1 MKTFKK
7 LVLLCCASIFLFAGC
22 SVIHNEKDGSLQNYN
37 ASVSRSVLEQ
47 SSDDY
52 QKDVI
57 YFLFVDRFSDGDST
71 NNAGLNPAQYDSTK
85 TNWKKY
91 WGGDLQGVNNKLD
104 YLKNLGINS
113 IWVTPLVEAID
124 TPTNAGDSPYHG
136 YWGKNY
142 FNIDEHW
149 GTWNDFDNLVSKMHS
164 SPYNMKLILDYAPNH
179 SNPNDEAEYGSL
191 YKTNYNTSGE
201 IISTDKLTDYLTDT
215 SGSWYHRLGGIGD
228 TEWDDPYYCRYKN
241 LFNLSDFN
249 QDNSATYSYLADA
262 LEFWLNRGVDG
273 VRLDAVKHMNTSFTT
288 SLVSDMKTR
297 TGRDIFFFGEWMDAG
312 AWATGLNTEGQY
324 FANNSGCSLL
334 DFGYRSTIESVLK
347 NSATMRTLA
356 AYLSNRESYWSN
368 PLKQVVFLDNHDMPR
383 INTVLRNSAGM
394 SESYAAARTDL
405 GLAITMTIRG
415 VPCIYYGTEQYSANF
430 TSNSFGQTGSD
441 PYNREMMPSFNT
453 ETNACNII
461 RSLANLRQT
470 NKALQNGT
478 YSEKWVDDTLLAYE
492 RKSGTDAVVV
502 VANKGA
508 YRVQSVSNLSLPDGV
523 YTDVLGGDSVTVT
536 GGTASFELSEN
547 EVVILATT
555 SALNE
560 MTVYFYNNSITN
572 WSAVNCYY
580 WNLNGQTSTP
590 VAWPGSSMQSDSDGW
605 YSFTIPNAANAS
617 LIFNNSGSSQ
627 TVDLSRTGN
636 GWFVPSGFENGKI
649 TGTWYDTNPYSASSG
664 TLNITF
670 KAGSSSENVSFPGD
684 ANGWS
689 LTENVVS
696 VGSGETKTLSVN
708 NCINSSSIALG
719 DDSSKLE
726 LKIVTNSNWDNQ
738 WSFGSWSKSENI
750 TLTDNN
756 RQIAIT
762 CMPGDSV
769 NLTIDVSA
777 LSLSAGVIA
786 SN

>member
-1 MKTFKK
+1 MKTIKNFFS
-7 LVLLCCASIFLFAGC
+7 LCVVSIFLFAGC
-22 SVIHNEKDGSLQNYN
+22 SVIQNEVEESLQNNNSLY
-37 ASVSRSVLEQ
+37 SRSVIEQ

-57 YFLFVDRFSDGDST
+57 YFLFVDRFYDGDIT

-149 GTWNDFDNLVSKMHS
+149 GAWNDFNNLVSKMHS

-179 SNPNDEAEYGSL
+179 SNPNDEAEFGNL
-191 YKTNYNTSGE
+191 YKTNYSSSGE
-201 IISTDKLTDYLTDT
+201 ILNTWKITDYITDT

-228 TEWDDPYYCRYKN
+228 TEWNDPYYCRYKN

-249 QDNSATYSYLADA
+249 QDNSTTYSYLADA

-288 SLVSDMKTR
+288 SLVSDMNAR
-297 TGRDIFFFGEWMDAG
+297 TGKNIFFFGEWMDAG
-312 AWATGLNTEGQY
+312 AWATDLNTEGQT

-334 DFGYRSTIESVLK
+334 DFGYRSTIENVLK
-347 NSATMRTLA
+347 NTTTMRTLA
-356 AYLSNRESYWSN
+356 SYLSDRESYWSN

-383 INTVLRNSAGM
+383 INTILRNAAGM

-415 VPCIYYGTEQYSANF
+415 VPCIYYGTEQYTANF
-430 TSNSFGQTGSD
+430 TTNSFGQVGSD

-453 ETNACNII
+453 ETRACNII
-461 RSLANLRQT
+461 RSLSNLRQT
-470 NKALQNGT
+470 NTALQKGSYT
-478 YSEKWVDDTLLAYE
+478 EKWVDDNIIAYE
-492 RKSGTDAVVV
+492 RKNGSDVVVV
-502 VANKGA
+502 VANKGS
-508 YRVQSVSNLSLPDGV
+508 YRNQSISNLSLPNGI
-523 YTDVLGGDSVTVT
+523 YTSVIEGDSVTVT
-536 GGTASFELSEN
+536 NGSASFDLSEN
-547 EVVILATT
+547 EVIVLATN
-555 SALNE
+555 SANEE
-560 MTVYFYNNSITN
+560 MTVHFYNNSFTN
-572 WSAVNCYY
+572 WTNVNCYY
-580 WNLNGQTSTP
+580 WNLNGQTSNP
-590 VAWPGSSMQSDSDGW
+590 VTWPGNSMQVSSNDWFS
-605 YSFTIPNAANAS
+605 YTISNATSAN
-617 LIFNNSGSSQ
+617 LIFNNITSSQ
-627 TVDLSRTGN
+627 TVDLFRNGN
-636 GWFVPSGFENGKI
+636 GWFVPTGFENDKVI
-649 TGTWYDTNPYSASSG
+649 GTWYDSNPYEITSG
-664 TLNITF
+664 DLNITF
-670 KAGSSSENVSFPGD
+670 KSGSSSENVSFPGD
-684 ANGWS
+684 VNGWS

-696 VGSGETKTLSVN
+696 AGPGETKTLSVN

-719 DDSSKLE
+719 DDTSKLE
-726 LKIVTNSNWDNQ
+726 LKIVTNSSWDNQ
-738 WSFGSWSKSENI
+738 WSFDNWNKSENI
-750 TLTDNN
+750 TLIDNN
-756 RQIAIT
+756 RQIVIA
-762 CMPGDSV
+762 CMPGDTV

-777 LSLSAGVIA
+777 LLLSAEVIT